1 MANYDNIRLEKGMY
15 TSSKGFSA
23 TLEELDPSESYKGTA
38 LEGLDAY
45 QRQLKRFNIRV
56 GGPSSDMVEKFF
68 ATSDSAALF
77 PEYVSR
83 AVRQGME
90 SADVLPKITASVTK
104 IDALDYRT
112 VSSVPTADDKELK
125 DVAEGAV
132 IPGTVIKTNENLV
145 KLHKRGR
152 MLVTSYEAV
161 KYQKLDLFTVMLR
174 QIGAYISRSQLRD
187 AIGVLNNSAEKM
199 NAATAGTLAYEDLIK
214 LWNRFDPYTMNTI
227 IASPAIAE
235 KLLTLPEFR
244 DAAAGL
250 NFHGTGKLITPMG
263 AEMIKSGDVAADSLI
278 ALDKSCALEMVQ
290 AGDISVEYDK
300 LIDRQLDRAAITVTA
315 GFSPIFPDAAAVLK
329 V

>member
-15 TSSKGFSA
+15 TSSKGFTG
-23 TLEELDPSESYKGTA
+23 TLEELDPSENYRGTA

-132 IPGTVIKTNENLV
+132 IPGTVIRTNENLV

-174 QIGAYISRSQLRD
+174 QIGAYISRSQLKD

-278 ALDKSCALEMVQ
+278 ALDKNCALEMVQ